1 MTSTCDH
8 QLEIDRPA
16 DLRVAVSVIMTVK
29 NDAAGTRQTVESLL
43 VQERQPDEI
52 VIVDG
57 GSTDSTNELLLN
69 LASEYSHIRVVS
81 APGANIARGRN
92 LAIEAATNEIIAGI
106 DAGCVARPDWLG
118 NLTRPF
124 EKDASVEFVAGMYR
138 IAPQSLFENVVGL
151 ATMRGQL
158 DPVDPATFNPSARSV
173 ALAKSLWARVGGWPE
188 WLNFSEDTWF
198 DHRVREAGA
207 NWHFA
212 ENAIVEWRPRGTWR
226 SLAKQFYHY
235 GTGRGLTGIDAASFH
250 YNLRNL
256 LIVATLGIGS
266 IFSPWLIVPLVG
278 TSSYF
283 YVWTFHEKAIK
294 ILRRTKSWLAY
305 PMTLA
310 VMLVVLFSNL
320 VGFLVGST
328 RREKLAQQGELP
340 GILGERSRSS
350 ASVVRGKVNN
360 ASQSELLAATQ

>member
-1 MTSTCDH
+1 MTSACDH
-8 QLEIDRPA
+8 QQDNDRPA
-16 DLRVAVSVIMTVK
+16 DSRVAVSVIMTVK
-29 NDAAGTRQTVESLL
+29 NDAAGTRQTIESLL
-43 VQERQPDEI
+43 AQERQPDEI

-57 GSTDSTNELLLN
+57 GSTDSTCELLAQLTQ
-69 LASEYSHIRVVS
+69 AHHHIRMVS

-92 LAIEAATNEIIAGI
+92 LAIEAARNEIIAGI
-106 DAGCVARPDWLG
+106 DAGCVARRDWLA
-118 NLTRPF
+118 NLIRPF
-124 EKDASVEFVAGMYR
+124 EHSSKAEFVAGMYR

-151 ATMRGQL
+151 ATMRGQIE
-158 DPVDPATFNPSARSV
+158 PVDPATFNPSARSV
-173 ALAKSLWARVGGWPE
+173 AFTKSLWSRVGGWPE

-198 DHRVREAGA
+198 DHRVRDTGA

-256 LIVATLGIGS
+256 LIVAILGIGT
-266 IFSPWLIVPLVG
+266 IFSPWLVVPVIG
-278 TSSYF
+278 TLCYF
-283 YVWTFHEKAIK
+283 YVWTFHGKAIK

-310 VMLVVLFSNL
+310 VMWVVLFSNL

-328 RREKLAQQGELP
+328 RREKLVQRGEFPEIVSQRSLP
-340 GILGERSRSS
+340 STE
-350 ASVVRGKVNN
+350 VVHPEVSNS
-360 ASQSELLAATQ
+360 SQSHLQAATQ